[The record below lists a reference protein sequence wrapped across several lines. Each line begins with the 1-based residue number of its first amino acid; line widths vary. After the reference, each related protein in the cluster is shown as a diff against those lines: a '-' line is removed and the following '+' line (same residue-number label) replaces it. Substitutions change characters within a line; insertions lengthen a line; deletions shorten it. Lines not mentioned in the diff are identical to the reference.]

1 MLFRFSLLV
10 SALAGLSMVAG
21 QKYPIT
27 GVKVGVSSTNVP
39 IRKNINDLQSAGGPQ
54 WSLYIRSLIN
64 MYKEDASN
72 QLSFFQ
78 VAGIHGKPYV
88 EWNGAGKSTSNG
100 WMGYC
105 PHGENLFLPWHRP
118 YLALYEQRLV
128 ATAVKLANGYPSNV
142 RATWV
147 KAAQTLRAPYWDW
160 ALQDSVPTATVTKR
174 LTITIPNG
182 SSGTKQYTV
191 DNPLAAYYFPK
202 KALDGAFGSFDQPA
216 NRPQIYRCRSPQS
229 YPGSAN
235 SAMRGRPY
243 KSWVYDAFTSSTT
256 FDQFASTAS
265 TGVSLEQIHN
275 AIHWDGACGY
285 QFLDADFSAFD
296 PLFMLHH
303 ANVDRLWAYWQFIR
317 PTQAIFKNSYK
328 GGARFNSRDGAT
340 ITPNSPLQPFYQ
352 SNGQFHTPNS
362 VTSIRNFGYT
372 YEGLE
377 YWRKSSDTMKKDAT
391 AIINRLYGPSS
402 SKKAK
407 RDDATLTRYF
417 AQIQVDVEQLD
428 RPCAIGL
435 FVNTTSVGNFI
446 VLMQP
451 ASGLFYGKFSLD
463 RAADPVDLADS
474 KTTVVVNDILA
485 GLRVEI
491 KNHAGEIIDL
501 TTVPSLKIELENAD
515 VVPPDNTEQ
524 LPEYTDSE
532 KRPAPKKQKQPP
544 VKA

>member
-1 MLFRFSLLV
+1 M
-10 SALAGLSMVAG
+10 
-21 QKYPIT
+21 
-27 GVKVGVSSTNVP
+27 
-39 IRKNINDLQSAGGPQ
+39 
-54 WSLYIRSLIN
+54 
-64 MYKEDASN
+64 
-72 QLSFFQ
+72 
-78 VAGIHGKPYV
+78 
-88 EWNGAGKSTSNG
+88 
-100 WMGYC
+100 
-105 PHGENLFLPWHRP
+105 
-118 YLALYEQRLV
+118 
-128 ATAVKLANGYPSNV
+128 
-142 RATWV
+142 
-147 KAAQTLRAPYWDW
+147 
-160 ALQDSVPTATVTKR
+160 
-174 LTITIPNG
+174 
-182 SSGTKQYTV
+182 
-191 DNPLAAYYFPK
+191 
-202 KALDGAFGSFDQPA
+202 
-216 NRPQIYRCRSPQS
+216 
-229 YPGSAN
+229 
-235 SAMRGRPY
+235 
-243 KSWVYDAFTSSTT
+243 
-256 FDQFASTAS
+256 
-265 TGVSLEQIHN
+265 SLEQIHN

-317 PTQAIFKNSYK
+317 PTQAIFKSSYK

-451 ASGLFYGKFSLD
+451 ATGLFYGKFSLD

-491 KNHAGEIIDL
+491 KN
-501 TTVPSLKIELENAD
+501 VSLPHTCRIHE
-515 VVPPDNTEQ
+515 
-524 LPEYTDSE
+524 
-532 KRPAPKKQKQPP
+532 
-544 VKA
+544 VKN